1 MVFVGGLHILDDL
14 GTPTLTQY
22 IYDFLVERFPSLFYS
37 VCVYTYIYI
46 YIQNTGTVNV
56 IAIHPVCE
64 ISGTHPIQK
73 KTIRIPKKSPVVFLG
88 ICQLVLQQCCRSSEI
103 LVLACDGLFE
113 RNSNQA
119 MRLFQQWSIVTMA
132 FHMFSRLP
140 WLIFLRILRIIG
152 SPKTGETY
160 GNLYL

>member
-1 MVFVGGLHILDDL
+1 M
-14 GTPTLTQY
+14 T
-22 IYDFLVERFPSLFYS
+22 FLVERFPSLFYS

-46 YIQNTGTVNV
+46 YTKYRYGQCNSDTSCLRNQWYTS
-56 IAIHPVCE
+56 H
-64 ISGTHPIQK
+64 SK